1 MALNYFR
8 VGVPDRYRLA
18 ISLLLSVVPCLG
30 VAAPPIVAADSLL
43 GASAPAF
50 TDLDGPLAATKVIAW
65 RSPRAS
71 QVPGVAGV
79 LDAGRPGWFLVA
91 CGSPAASDP
100 RVQALLPSCDYAAFA
115 YVDRCG
121 GLAWPEPA
129 VLVRFRAGV
138 SVEDGLRGI
147 ESVLPIASAVQ
158 AFSHIPGL
166 CRIPL
171 VVGTGNEVL
180 AAVAVI
186 GSQPTVEFAEPDMFF
201 TGSAL
206 ADHVPNDPGFVNCWG
221 HRNTGSLAGSVA
233 GFDMRSPTAWGVT
246 IGDPSVKVLVIDTGV
261 DQVHP
266 DINQVAGRDFTN
278 GSASGA
284 PGGGPFGACENH
296 GTAVAGC
303 VSAKIDNALGTV
315 GSAPGCLV
323 VSARCFVSS
332 SACDGSWTASYSYS
346 ANAVNWAIA
355 NGIRVTNNSNY
366 YGSSS
371 TAVAAAY
378 DAARSA
384 GIVHFASA
392 GNNGNTLISFPASL
406 SSVNA
411 IGAMSPS
418 GSRSAFSN
426 YGSKLFVMAPGSSV
440 YTTDRTGSS
449 GYSSSDYVWRQGTS
463 FASPYTAGVA
473 ALMLSVAPALRPA
486 EIEAALAATARDL
499 GSSGFDDEY
508 GWGMVDAAA
517 AVASVPPC
525 FGDLN
530 VDRVVNGADLGRLL
544 GSWGS
549 SGIGDLNRDAVV
561 NGADLG
567 LMLGVWGAC
576 P

>member
-1 MALNYFR
+1 
-8 VGVPDRYRLA
+8 
-18 ISLLLSVVPCLG
+18 
-30 VAAPPIVAADSLL
+30 
-43 GASAPAF
+43 
-50 TDLDGPLAATKVIAW
+50 
-65 RSPRAS
+65 
-71 QVPGVAGV
+71 
-79 LDAGRPGWFLVA
+79 
-91 CGSPAASDP
+91 
-100 RVQALLPSCDYAAFA
+100 
-115 YVDRCG
+115 
-121 GLAWPEPA
+121 
-129 VLVRFRAGV
+129 
-138 SVEDGLRGI
+138 
-147 ESVLPIASAVQ
+147 
-158 AFSHIPGL
+158 
-166 CRIPL
+166 
-171 VVGTGNEVL
+171 
-180 AAVAVI
+180 
-186 GSQPTVEFAEPDMFF
+186 
-201 TGSAL
+201 
-206 ADHVPNDPGFVNCWG
+206 
-221 HRNTGSLAGSVA
+221 
-233 GFDMRSPTAWGVT
+233 
-246 IGDPSVKVLVIDTGV
+246 
-261 DQVHP
+261 
-266 DINQVAGRDFTN
+266 
-278 GSASGA
+278 
-284 PGGGPFGACENH
+284 
-296 GTAVAGC
+296 
-303 VSAKIDNALGTV
+303 
-315 GSAPGCLV
+315 
-323 VSARCFVSS
+323 VSS